1 MAATAEEMQK
11 HVRAYLMVFG
21 ALTLLTIITVAASW
35 VHFSSVALTVAI
47 AMLIAG
53 IKGTLVACYFMHLMT
68 ERKALYSVL
77 LLCVIFFVALMFLPV
92 VTTAETDGL
101 INAVS

>member
-11 HVRAYLMVFG
+11 HVRVYLMVFG
-21 ALTLLTIITVAASW
+21 ALTVLTIITVAASW
-35 VHFSSVALTVAI
+35 VHFSSHALTVAI
-47 AMLIAG
+47 AMLIAS

-77 LLCVIFFVALMFLPV
+77 ILCVIFFAFLMVLPV
-92 VTTAETDGL
+92 MTTTETDGL
-101 INAVS
+101 INALS

>member
-35 VHFSSVALTVAI
+35 VHFSSIALTVAI
-47 AMLIAG
+47 AMLIAS
-53 IKGTLVACYFMHLMT
+53 IKGTLVACYFMHILT

-77 LLCVIFFVALMFLPV
+77 ILCAIFFVALMFLPV
-92 VTTAETDGL
+92 FTTTETDGL